1 MISLLVIVSFV
12 FGAAYKAIKIAN
24 KMYKDDRINYIK
36 YSETEAE
43 TKCTIEDYKYF
54 ELAK

>member
-1 MISLLVIVSFV
+1 MISLLVIVSFI
-12 FGAAYKAIKIAN
+12 FGSIYKALKIAS
-24 KMYKDDRINYIK
+24 KMYRDDRINYIK

-43 TKCTIEDYKYF
+43 TKCTMDDYKYF

>member
-1 MISLLVIVSFV
+1 MLSLLVLVSFV
-12 FGAAYKAIKIAN
+12 FGSIIKAVRIAN
-24 KMYKDDRINYIK
+24 RIYKDDRINYIK

-43 TKCTIEDYKYF
+43 TKCTIEDYKFF

>member
-12 FGAAYKAIKIAN
+12 FGAAYKAIRIAN

>member
-12 FGAAYKAIKIAN
+12 FGTAYKALVIAN
-24 KMYKDDRINYIK
+24 KMYKDDRMNYIK